1 MWNYQEI
8 LSSLKP
14 SVVIEFGTRYGGSA
28 LFFSEVMRQIGGRFR
43 VLSVDIDAEIISAQT
58 KRDPNIELLTVSSV
72 DPRVAE
78 RIAGLRRDY
87 PGPAFAIL
95 DSDHSQSHVLAEMKL
110 LRPLLVTGDYLIVE
124 DSNVNGHPVYSS
136 HGPGPFEAMQEYFR
150 EYPQDYR
157 RDKVR
162 EAKFGFTFA
171 TKGFLIRC

>member
-1 MWNYQEI
+1 M
-8 LSSLKP
+8 
-14 SVVIEFGTRYGGSA
+14 
-28 LFFSEVMRQIGGRFR
+28 
-43 VLSVDIDAEIISAQT
+43 LSVDIDAEIISAQT

-150 EYPQDYR
+150 QYPQDYR